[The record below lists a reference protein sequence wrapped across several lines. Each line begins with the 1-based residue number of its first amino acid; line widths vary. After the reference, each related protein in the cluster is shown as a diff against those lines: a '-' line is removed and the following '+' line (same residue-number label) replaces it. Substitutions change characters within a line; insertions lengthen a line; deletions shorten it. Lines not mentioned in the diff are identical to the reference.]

1 MTKARYFNGG
11 GGSLNPVL
19 CTSPKGGGA
28 HDRAKYGSHLP
39 VSGGRLPAYRES
51 HASGHE
57 LARHKLGAGTGA
69 YADGCQRHLPCW
81 KRGWRGTAYA
91 DTRRNAI
98 SYARNERMDHR
109 NRGQRR
115 CYGAH
120 SKCIPSNL
128 QQLQPNYKGYGRRP
142 AAQQFATV
150 SRGVYLAADILTPE
164 RGCVA

>member
-1 MTKARYFNGG
+1 MTKVRYFNG

-19 CTSPKGGGA
+19 CISPKGGGA
-28 HDRAKYGSHLP
+28 HDRAKHGGYLP
-39 VSGGRLPAYRES
+39 VPGGRLSADGEP

-57 LARHKLGAGTGA
+57 LARHKLGAAAGP

-98 SYARNERMDHR
+98 SYARHERMGHR

>member
-1 MTKARYFNGG
+1 MTITRNYNGG
-11 GGSLNPVL
+11 GGTLSPDL
-19 CTSPKGGGA
+19 CTLPKGGGA
-28 HDRAKYGSHLP
+28 HDRAKYGDHLP
-39 VSGGRLPAYRES
+39 VQDRRLPAYRES

-57 LARHKLGAGTGA
+57 LARHKLGAGAGP

-98 SYARNERMDHR
+98 SYARHERMDHR

-120 SKCIPSNL
+120 SKCIPSNS
-128 QQLQPNYKGYGRRP
+128 QQLHPNYKGYGRRP